1 MPQWDLGRPVH
12 VLEPCGMPGAL
23 SLEHR
28 LLPHARKPTMSTSH
42 ILVVDD
48 NAAIRELVAM
58 VLVADGHD
66 VNTANDGAEALRLL
80 EGPPPYD
87 LIVSDLK
94 MPSLDGPSLYLEV
107 SRRWPGGRPHLL
119 FMSGFVDSPEYAGF
133 LQATKVPVLLKPFDV
148 DHLSHIVSGIL
159 QQP

>member
-1 MPQWDLGRPVH
+1 
-12 VLEPCGMPGAL
+12 
-23 SLEHR
+23 
-28 LLPHARKPTMSTSH
+28 MSTSH

-48 NAAIRELVAM
+48 HAAIRELVAM
-58 VLVADGHD
+58 VLAADGHK
-66 VNTANDGAEALRLL
+66 VNTANNGAEALRLL

-94 MPSLDGPSLYLEV
+94 MPSLDGPSLYLEL
-107 SRRWPGGRPHLL
+107 SRQWPGGRPHLL
-119 FMSGFVDSPEYAGF
+119 FMSGFADSPEYAGF
-133 LQATKVPVLLKPFDV
+133 LQETKVPVLLKPFDV